1 MFFFACYDILMAAE
15 SQEGVGNFMAQKN
28 VLRYVILGILSKQEC
43 AGYDIKK
50 LFEGEIGDFWSS
62 NHSQIYPELKKMED
76 AGLIT
81 SRTEIVGT
89 KLEKRFYQIAEEGRC
104 VLKEWQQEPLGPLL
118 PSKDEF
124 AMKLYLMDDAGD
136 PEVARLLNEE
146 LARHKE
152 KLCYL
157 KTRWATMFPSEAEER
172 KHYGHA
178 ALLSHAIERET
189 QYVDW
194 LHRKVEDLPHHHP

>member
-1 MFFFACYDILMAAE
+1 
-15 SQEGVGNFMAQKN
+15 MAQKN
-28 VLRYVILGILSKQEC
+28 VLRYVILGLLSKQEC

-89 KLEKRFYQIAEEGRC
+89 KLEKRFYQIVEAGRHA
-104 VLKEWQQEPLGPLL
+104 LKEWQQEPLGPLL

-124 AMKLYLMDDAGD
+124 AMKLYLMDDAHD
-136 PEVARLLNEE
+136 PEVVRLFDEE
-146 LARHKE
+146 LARHEE
-152 KLCYL
+152 KFSYL
-157 KTRWATMFPSEAEER
+157 KTRWETLFSHKAEQQG
-172 KHYGHA
+172 HYGHA
-178 ALLSHAIERET
+178 TLLAHAIERER
-189 QYVDW
+189 QYIDW
-194 LHRKVEDLPHHHP
+194 LRGSVAALPHPLA

>member
-1 MFFFACYDILMAAE
+1 
-15 SQEGVGNFMAQKN
+15 MAQKN
-28 VLRYVILGILSKQEC
+28 VLRYVLLGILSKQEC

-89 KLEKRFYQIAEEGRC
+89 KLAKRFYQIAEAGRRA
-104 VLKEWQQEPLGPLL
+104 LKEWQQEPLGPLL

-124 AMKLYLMDDAGD
+124 AMKLYLLDDAKD
-136 PEVARLLNEE
+136 PDVASLFEEE
-146 LARHKE
+146 LARHEE
-152 KLCYL
+152 KLDYL
-157 KTRWATMFPSEAEER
+157 KMRWKTVFRSKAER
-172 KHYGHA
+172 KKHYGHA
-178 ALLSHAIERET
+178 VLLAHAIERET

-194 LHRKVEDLPHHHP
+194 LHQRVAELPHGKPQEHADGKQ